1 VGVGVTQMVATYLR
15 SALASLLHR
24 PHQPAL
30 TQRRAARHH
39 FAWVHTMTC
48 ISKARSQSAQT
59 AACTHAPHNSPSR
72 RLAPCGA
79 SVRSALLTRS
89 HTSGNAPPR
98 GQLRQRS
105 GRGVTSSSCALLD
118 DASTVAAAAQARPHR
133 LGRAG
138 ACQSRT
144 ALRQHAG
151 SYCPRRRGCCSRRR
165 PRASRG
171 RRCGGV
177 SSGCLRP
184 GRRSGD
190 AGTIGSSAQRGAAAV
205 RRSPRADARRTCG
218 TRACAFAPA

>member
-1 VGVGVTQMVATYLR
+1 M
-15 SALASLLHR
+15 
-24 PHQPAL
+24 
-30 TQRRAARHH
+30 
-39 FAWVHTMTC
+39 
-48 ISKARSQSAQT
+48 
-59 AACTHAPHNSPSR
+59 AACMHSTHAPHNSPSR
-72 RLAPCGA
+72 RLSPCGTSVHSALHIHGA
-79 SVRSALLTRS
+79 SVHSALHIHGSSVHSALHIHGASVHSALLTIS
-89 HTSGNAPPR
+89 HTSGSAPPR

-105 GRGVTSSSCALLD
+105 GRGVTSSSCAPLD
-118 DASTVAAAAQARPHR
+118 DASTVAAAVQARLHR
-133 LGRAG
+133 RRIGRAG

-151 SYCPRRRGCCSRRR
+151 SCCPRRRGCCSRRR
-165 PRASRG
+165 PRASREG